1 MNKYSKYTIII
12 YCLLKC
18 YEIESSIGIK
28 EKT

>member
-18 YEIESSIGIK
+18 YEIESSIGIQ
-28 EKT
+28 KT